1 MTSDGFAVLLSLI
14 FFPLPSFFPL
24 FFLSAATQRGVSVAV
39 ALSSTAGI
47 ERRGEFG
54 LYVKS
59 DDDCNYCSS
68 YIVGCY
74 LIDFF
79 LIDGLC

>member
-1 MTSDGFAVLLSLI
+1 MASDGFAVLLSLI
-14 FFPLPSFFPL
+14 FSTSLLLSSL
-24 FFLSAATQRGVSVAV
+24 LLSAATQRGVSVVV
-39 ALSSTAGI
+39 ALSSTASI

-74 LIDFF
+74 VIDFF
-79 LIDGLC
+79 LINGLC